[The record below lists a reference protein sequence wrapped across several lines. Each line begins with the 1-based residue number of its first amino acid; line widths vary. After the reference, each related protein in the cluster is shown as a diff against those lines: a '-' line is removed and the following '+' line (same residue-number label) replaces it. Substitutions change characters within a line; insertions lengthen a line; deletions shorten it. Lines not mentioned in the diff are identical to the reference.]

1 MRSMKLGSV
10 LLLTGAVMLAGCGK
24 KANDVSLKDASVEKV
39 ANTAQNAVKLQ
50 PGQWEMSFAIDKMEI
65 PGMPAG
71 AASPPAQA
79 QKAATCITP
88 EQAAKPAGDMF
99 SGKGAGDCKFDTFT
113 MNDGKMNA
121 AMTCKLPNNQGE
133 SKTVMTGSYSPTSFS
148 NEVTST
154 VAVPNG
160 QKVTIHATSAGKRI
174 GECPAKA
181 G

>member
-1 MRSMKLGSV
+1 MGSMKLGSIA
-10 LLLTGAVMLAGCGK
+10 LLTGAVMLAGCNK
-24 KANDVSLKDASVEKV
+24 KPADVSLKDASVEKV
-39 ANTAQNAVKLQ
+39 ANTAQNAVKMQ

-71 AASPPAQA
+71 ANAP
-79 QKAATCITP
+79 KAEPTKATTCVTP

-99 SGKGAGDCKFDTFT
+99 AGKGAGDCKFDTFT
-113 MNDGKMNA
+113 MDGGKMNA

-133 SKTVMTGSYSPTSFS
+133 SKTNMTGSYSSTSFS

-154 VAVPNG
+154 VNMPNG

-174 GECPAKA
+174 GECAKA